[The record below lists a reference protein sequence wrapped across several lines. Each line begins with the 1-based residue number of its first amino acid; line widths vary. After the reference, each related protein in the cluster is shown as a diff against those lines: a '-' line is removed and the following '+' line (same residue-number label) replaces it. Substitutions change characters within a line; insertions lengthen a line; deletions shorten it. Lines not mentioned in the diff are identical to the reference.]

1 MIGFFII
8 ILALLGLNLNLAF
21 ASLLAQP
28 DWALA
33 LLLASLL
40 AHRSN
45 WIWVL
50 PAALVHDLVLHW
62 TALATLPV
70 LAVIPIAMIYFDR
83 HLGAGLPQRV
93 ALMVLT
99 VLLLLPLGW
108 GLQAALLT
116 ICLCLPLWYLLT
128 KQYAQTA
135 A

>member
-1 MIGFFII
+1 MIAFVII
-8 ILALLGLNLNLAF
+8 SLALLGLNLNLAF

-28 DWALA
+28 DWALG

-50 PAALVHDLVLHW
+50 PTALLHDAVLHW

-70 LAVIPIAMIYFDR
+70 LAAIPLAMIYFDR

-93 ALMVLT
+93 VLMVL
-99 VLLLLPLGW
+99 VIMLLLPLGW
-108 GLQAALLT
+108 GLQACLLT
-116 ICLCLPLWYLLT
+116 ICLCVPLWYLLT
-128 KQYAQTA
+128 KRYAQTA